1 MAFKKIIYA
10 RINQLDALATLKKA
24 AAQEP
29 IPVIQLADFD
39 VEEFLDRAALSC
51 NPGN

>member
-10 RINQLDALATLKKA
+10 RINQPDALAASEKV
-24 AAQEP
+24 AAQEA

-51 NPGN
+51 NRGN